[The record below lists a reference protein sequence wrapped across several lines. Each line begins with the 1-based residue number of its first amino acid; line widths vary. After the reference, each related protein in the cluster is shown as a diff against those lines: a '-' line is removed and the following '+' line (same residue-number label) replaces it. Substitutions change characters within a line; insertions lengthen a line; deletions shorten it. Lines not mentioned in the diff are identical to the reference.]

1 MIKPILKYPNPILKQ
16 KSLDIVDDKWH
27 MRFNPIETIAEDLVD
42 TMLSE
47 NALGLSAPQIGMLDR
62 VIAIMAVQ
70 PGSTKPSPLVLVNP
84 TITHNMGMNAE
95 NVEGCLSFPNYTQ
108 KVKRNLTITVE
119 YVSTEGKREKS
130 MFSDLEAI
138 AIQHEIDHLN
148 GIVFIDHLSPLKRS
162 LVHAKLT
169 KRKKNGYI
177 KL

>member
-1 MIKPILKYPNPILKQ
+1 MIKPIIKYPDTLLKQ
-16 KSLDIVDDKWH
+16 MSLDIVDDKWH

-70 PGSTKPSPLVLVNP
+70 YGSTKPSPLVMVNP
-84 TITHNMGMNAE
+84 VIMGKE
-95 NVEGCLSFPNYTQ
+95 GSKVETVEGCLSFPNYTQ
-108 KVKRNLTITVE
+108 NVKRPSIIVVE
-119 YVSTEGKREKS
+119 YLTTEGQRMS
-130 MFSDLEAI
+130 AMFNGVEAI
-138 AIQHEIDHLN
+138 VIQHEIDHLN
-148 GIVFIDHLSPLKRS
+148 GIVFIDHLSPLKKS

-169 KRKKNGYI
+169 KRKKNGQI